1 MAAIHDDVVP
11 SHGDPE
17 RAPMPVPLD
26 VRNLALA
33 VLAVL
38 AAVAALR
45 WAKDVVIPLLLG
57 LLLTYALGPVVDRLV
72 RWKLPRPAA
81 AALVVLA
88 ILAGV
93 SSTIYSLYDDAID
106 LVESLPA
113 TAVKLGSAIR
123 SPRGSPEGPIVKVQK
138 AATELERAANEA
150 VQPSSRPPAE
160 PGVTRVRVE
169 KPRFDVREYL
179 WVGTLGLVTLAS
191 QAVAVTFITFFAL
204 ASGDTFRRKLVRIA
218 GPTFTKK
225 KITVQMLDD
234 ITAQIKRYLLV
245 NVATS
250 VMVAIATWLAFHFIG
265 LDHAGVWGLIA
276 GLINMIPY
284 VGAIAVTVGAALVG
298 FVQFGSIDKALVVGG
313 ASFVIQLLEGY
324 LLLPWLTSKASRI
337 SPLVVFVAVLV
348 FAWMWGVWGLLLGV
362 PIVMVVKSVC
372 DHIED
377 LQPIGELLG
386 D

>member
-1 MAAIHDDVVP
+1 MATSDDVVP
-11 SHGDPE
+11 SHGDPD
-17 RAPMPVPLD
+17 RAPMQVPVD
-26 VRNLALA
+26 VRSLALA

-72 RWKLPRPAA
+72 RWKLPRAAA

-88 ILAGV
+88 ILGGV
-93 SSTIYSLYDDAID
+93 SWTVYSLHDDAIA
-106 LVESLPA
+106 LVESLPD
-113 TAVKLGSAIR
+113 TAAKLGAALK
-123 SPRGSPEGPIVKVQK
+123 SPRGKREGTIDKVQK
-138 AATELERAANEA
+138 AAAELEKAANEA
-150 VQPSSRPPAE
+150 VQPSAKPPSE
-160 PGVTRVRVE
+160 PGVTRVRIE

-179 WVGTLGLVTLAS
+179 WIGTLGLITLAS

-204 ASGDTFRRKLVRIA
+204 ASGDSFRRKLVSIA

-250 VMVAIATWLAFHFIG
+250 IVVGFATWLAFLCIG
-265 LDHAGVWGLIA
+265 LEHAGVWGLIA

-298 FVQFGSIDKALVVGG
+298 FVQFGSIDKALVVSG
-313 ASFVIQLLEGY
+313 ASFVIQMLEGY

-377 LQPIGELLG
+377 LRPIGELLG

>member
-1 MAAIHDDVVP
+1 MATSDDVVP
-11 SHGDPE
+11 SHGDPDRE
-17 RAPMPVPLD
+17 PMQVPVD
-26 VRNLALA
+26 VRSLALA

-38 AAVAALR
+38 ATIAALR
-45 WAKDVVIPLLLG
+45 WAKDVVIPLLIG

-72 RWKLPRPAA
+72 AWKLPRAAA
-81 AALVVLA
+81 AALVVSA
-88 ILAGV
+88 ILGGAAWTV
-93 SSTIYSLYDDAID
+93 YSLYDDAIA
-106 LVESLPA
+106 LVESLPG
-113 TAVKLGSAIR
+113 TAVKIGAAIR
-123 SPRGSPEGPIVKVQK
+123 PPRGKAEGPIDKVQK
-138 AATELERAANEA
+138 AAAELERAANEA
-150 VQPSSRPPAE
+150 VQPSTTPPRE

-179 WVGTLGLVTLAS
+179 WAGTLGLVTLGS

-218 GPTFTKK
+218 GPTFAKK
-225 KITVQMLDD
+225 RITVQMLDD

-250 VMVAIATWLAFHFIG
+250 VVVGLATWLAFLWIG
-265 LDHAGVWGLIA
+265 LEHAGVWGVIA
-276 GLINMIPY
+276 ALINMIPY

-298 FVQFGSIDKALVVGG
+298 FVQFGSLEKALVVSG
-313 ASFVIQLLEGY
+313 ASFVIQMLEGY

-337 SPLVVFVAVLV
+337 SPLVVFVSVLV

-362 PIVMVVKSVC
+362 PIVMVIKSVC

>member
-1 MAAIHDDVVP
+1 MTTPDDAVP
-11 SHGDPE
+11 RHGDPE
-17 RAPMPVPLD
+17 RAAVQVPLD
-26 VRNLALA
+26 VRSVALA

-38 AAVAALR
+38 ATVAALR
-45 WAKDVVIPLLLG
+45 WAKDVIIPLLLG

-72 RWKLPRPAA
+72 RWKLPRAAA

-88 ILAGV
+88 ILGGV
-93 SSTIYSLYDDAID
+93 SWTVYSLYDDAIE

-113 TAVKLGSAIR
+113 TAAKIGAAIKP
-123 SPRGSPEGPIVKVQK
+123 PRGRPEGPIDKVQK
-138 AATELERAANEA
+138 AAAELERAANEA
-150 VQPSSRPPAE
+150 VRPSAKPPSE
-160 PGVTRVRVE
+160 PGVTRVRIE
-169 KPRFDVREYL
+169 RPRFDVREYL
-179 WVGTLGLVTLAS
+179 WIGTLGLITLGS

-245 NVATS
+245 NVAAS
-250 VMVAIATWLAFHFIG
+250 ALVGVATWLAFLWIG
-265 LDHAGVWGLIA
+265 LEHAGVWGVIA
-276 GLINMIPY
+276 ALINMIPY
-284 VGAIAVTVGAALVG
+284 LGAIAVTVGAALVG
-298 FVQFGSIDKALVVGG
+298 FVQFGSIDKALLVSG
-313 ASFVIQLLEGY
+313 ASFAIQMLEGY

-337 SPLVVFVAVLV
+337 SPLVVFVSVLV
-348 FAWMWGVWGLLLGV
+348 FAWLWGVWGLLLGV